1 MIMTVAIVPYN
12 PEWPAVFAGIGTALR
27 TACGEIARRID
38 HIGSTAVPGLAAK
51 DRIDV
56 QVAVE
61 DLSTVDSLAPGIEAL
76 GYQPRPQITH
86 DHVPPGAIN
95 DAAEWEKRFFTSG
108 SNTRPANIHLRR
120 LGAAN
125 QRYAL
130 LFRDY
135 LRAHPGTAAAYGE
148 LKRRLAAELPDL
160 FTYADV
166 KDPACDL
173 IMIAA
178 EDWVRWQGWT
188 PGPSDC

>member
-1 MIMTVAIVPYN
+1 MNASVAIVPYDPDWSN
-12 PEWPAVFAGIGTALR
+12 VFAGIGTALR
-27 TACGEIARRID
+27 TVCGEIARRID

-51 DRIDV
+51 HRIDV

-61 DLSTVDSLAPGIEAL
+61 DLSSVDRLAPGIEAL
-76 GYQPRPQITH
+76 GYQARPQITR
-86 DHVPPGAIN
+86 DHVPPGALN

-108 SNTRPANIHLRR
+108 SNARPASIHVRR

-135 LRAHPGTAAAYGE
+135 LRAHPPSAAAYGE
-148 LKRRLAAELPDL
+148 LKHRLAAEIPDL
-160 FTYADV
+160 FTYTEV
-166 KDPACDL
+166 KDSACDL

-178 EDWVRWQGWT
+178 EDWARWEGWT
-188 PGPSDC
+188 PGTSDC